1 MKMNSVL
8 VVCMGNICRSPVGE
22 MLLRQYCPH
31 LTVGSAG
38 IAAVVGHDISALSRD
53 VAVEKQLQ
61 IPSHQAKQLTSS
73 LCHGWDLL
81 LVMEKKHLE
90 LVSRIA
96 PEARGKTLLFGHW
109 SGRDIPDPYRKDRSF
124 FLKVHQMLDDA
135 ASDWARVL

>member
-1 MKMNSVL
+1 MKTNSVL

-38 IAAVVGHDISALSRD
+38 IAAVVGHDMSALSRE
-53 VAVEKQLQ
+53 VALEKQLQ
-61 IPSHQAKQLTSS
+61 VYSHQAKQLTAS
-73 LCHGWDLL
+73 LCQGWDLL

-109 SGRDIPDPYRKDRSF
+109 SGRDIPDPHRKDRSY